1 MRICDQRSQ
10 GVAHS
15 SGSRCL
21 LLALLVP
28 GTGKVVLSLP
38 ASGEHRGAWHDPGR
52 QGNEVQVQ
60 VGWRPLSCMFQV
72 CMGSQP

>member
-1 MRICDQRSQ
+1 MAPGASCWPFWSQ
-10 GVAHS
+10 G
-15 SGSRCL
+15 
-21 LLALLVP
+21 
-28 GTGKVVLSLP
+28 GKVVLTPP

-60 VGWRPLSCMFQV
+60 VGWRPLSRVFQV